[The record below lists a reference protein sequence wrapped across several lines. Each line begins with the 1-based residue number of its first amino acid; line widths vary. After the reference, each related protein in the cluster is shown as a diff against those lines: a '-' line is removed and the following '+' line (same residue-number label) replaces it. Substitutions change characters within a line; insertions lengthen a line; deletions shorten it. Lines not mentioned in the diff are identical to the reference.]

1 MVGRIDEIAEF
12 FLPTDVMLLYLPL
25 AHNFGRL
32 MHLLGAH
39 LGYTVAFL
47 PDPRRIG
54 EVMPQVRPTVLPTV
68 PRVLE
73 KVHTAVSANF
83 AAATGVKRRLID
95 WALGVGEEVSALRQ
109 RQEPVPASLAFKH
122 RLADRLVYSKVKARL
137 GGRLRAAISG
147 GAPLAKEI
155 AEFFHVIDI
164 LILEGYG
171 QTEETTASNV
181 NRPNRFKFGTVGPA
195 IPGIDVTIAEDG
207 EILIKGPTVFAGYYK
222 DEEATR
228 AVLPGDGWLHTGDVG
243 EIDEDGFLA
252 VTDRKKDIIVTAGGK
267 NVSPQ
272 NLENLLKAIPWVSQ
286 ALVVG
291 DRRPYLVALL
301 TLDPDEVSKLDGR
314 QAAETLVAEAVEG
327 VNADLASFE
336 QIRRFEILPRDFSP
350 EEDEITPTLKL
361 KRRVVEE
368 NFATELEKLYV
379 D

>member
-1 MVGRIDEIAEF
+1 M
-12 FLPTDVMLLYLPL
+12 
-25 AHNFGRL
+25 
-32 MHLLGAH
+32 
-39 LGYTVAFL
+39 
-47 PDPRRIG
+47 
-54 EVMPQVRPTVLPTV
+54 
-68 PRVLE
+68 
-73 KVHTAVSANF
+73 
-83 AAATGVKRRLID
+83 
-95 WALGVGEEVSALRQ
+95 
-109 RQEPVPASLAFKH
+109 
-122 RLADRLVYSKVKARL
+122 
-137 GGRLRAAISG
+137 
-147 GAPLAKEI
+147 
-155 AEFFHVIDI
+155 
-164 LILEGYG
+164 
-171 QTEETTASNV
+171 
-181 NRPNRFKFGTVGPA
+181 
-195 IPGIDVTIAEDG
+195 
-207 EILIKGPTVFAGYYK
+207 
-222 DEEATR
+222 
-228 AVLPGDGWLHTGDVG
+228 LPGDGWLHTGDVG
-243 EIDEDGFLA
+243 EIDEDGFLT

-272 NLENLLKAIPWVSQ
+272 NIENLLKAIPWVSQ